1 MTTQLI
7 NIEVDL
13 QNHYTV
19 SSLNQ
24 AIQDELIKYGRPL
37 NWIVVGADKER
48 QKVHVKA
55 IYPTD
60 SDK

>member
-1 MTTQLI
+1 MTTKLI

-24 AIQDELIKYGRPL
+24 AIQDELSKYGKPL
-37 NWIVVGADKER
+37 NWIVVDADKER

-55 IYPTD
+55 IYPTH
-60 SDK
+60 SHQ